1 MIIDHSVYPDV
12 EPPDDLP
19 TDEDKADY
27 IHRLCGAWDF
37 GIIPEA
43 EAVREMRG
51 WKHVFDR
58 FPIPAS
64 PAYHAFR
71 SWFRWGQVESSVP
84 FSTPYWQRLDEREGR
99 TDPCVDW
106 V

>member
-37 GIIPEA
+37 GIVPE
-43 EAVREMRG
+43 EDSVRELRG

-58 FPIPAS
+58 FPVSGS

-71 SWFRWGQVESSVP
+71 TWFRWEPVP
-84 FSTPYWQRLDEREGR
+84 SHAPLSRMHWEALDAEEDR
-99 TDPCVDW
+99 TDPCADW

>member
-1 MIIDHSVYPDV
+1 MTIDHSVYPDV

-37 GIIPEA
+37 GIVPE
-43 EAVREMRG
+43 EESVRELRG

-58 FPIPAS
+58 FQIPRS

-71 SWFRWGQVESSVP
+71 MWFRWEPVP
-84 FSTPYWQRLDEREGR
+84 SLPPFGRMYWEALDAEEGR